1 MSKLYS
7 VENTPFPFVQVKNTA
22 QMLKYDLEGKIAI
35 VTGAAN
41 GMGEATAKKLAAHGA
56 TIIANDVNSIE
67 RVAQEIE
74 ISKGKII
81 DHKADVSDYSQVE
94 KMVEK
99 TVSNFGRVDIL
110 VNNAGILRRNSIE
123 HIDDAEWDLIMNV
136 NVKGVFNCC
145 KAVLPY
151 MKMQR
156 YGKIVNVSSSAG
168 RSISELGGAHYTA
181 SKAAVLGFTRHLAK
195 EAAPFNINVNSICP
209 GLIDTPMIRET
220 TSEEEI
226 KKWIKSIPMKRLG
239 RTNEEAELVL
249 FLVSEASSYINGA
262 TIDLNGASLLI

>member
-7 VENTPFPFVQVKNTA
+7 IENTPFPYVQVKNTV

-41 GMGEATAKKLAAHGA
+41 GMGEATVRKLSAYGA

-67 RVAQEIE
+67 KVVEEVSR
-74 ISKGKII
+74 SKGKIVG
-81 DHKADVSDYSQVE
+81 HRADVSDYSQVE
-94 KMVEK
+94 KMIEN
-99 TVSNFGRVDIL
+99 TVSNFGKVDIL

-123 HIDDAEWDLIMNV
+123 HITNAEWDLVMNV

-151 MKMQR
+151 MKMQKQ
-156 YGKIVNVSSSAG
+156 GKIVNVSSSAG
-168 RSISELGGAHYTA
+168 RSTSELGGAHYTA
-181 SKAAVLGFTRHLAK
+181 SKAAALGFTRHLAR
-195 EAAPFNINVNSICP
+195 EAAPYNINVNSICP
-209 GLIDTPMIRET
+209 GLIDTPMVRET
-220 TSEEEI
+220 VSEEEM
-226 KKWIKSIPMKRLG
+226 KKWIKSIPMRRLG
-239 RTNEEAELVL
+239 NANEEAELVL